1 MKKIALML
9 LAIFSL
15 SFVAEQN
22 IEARG
27 GRGGRGGRRWGRRGG
42 FGSIALGFGG
52 PGYYGGYPYGGYYGG
67 YPYGGYGYG
76 GPGFGV
82 SIGI

>member
-15 SFVAEQN
+15 SFIAEQN

-27 GRGGRGGRRWGRRGG
+27 GRGWGRRRYRHGG
-42 FGSIALGFGG
+42 VYLT
-52 PGYYGGYPYGGYYGG
+52 GGYPYGGYYGG